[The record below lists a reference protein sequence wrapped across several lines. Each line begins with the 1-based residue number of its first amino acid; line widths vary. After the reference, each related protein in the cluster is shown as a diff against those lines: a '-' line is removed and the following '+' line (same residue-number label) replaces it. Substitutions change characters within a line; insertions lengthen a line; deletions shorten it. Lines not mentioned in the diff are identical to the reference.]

1 MRKLFILALLSA
13 VVLTKRDTTKTGKKM
28 ARRLNEDTRNLDSDS
43 DSSDS
48 DSSDDED
55 GSITR
60 ISPRMDESSKFLK
73 YVAEN
78 NKHYENAEE
87 FTLRNECWRKSHK
100 KVERLN
106 RNNKYRGVTFGD
118 NFTSDMMDEE
128 FADMLGLDTVD
139 LSGGEVDEEFTIDS
153 SEVDTEEGRRRLQQ
167 AAKVDWVAAGK
178 MGPVKSQGRCGACW
192 SFSAT
197 SVLESMMAIK
207 TGNDIVRLSEQE
219 GVDCTT
225 NTQANFDKLGKV
237 YGTYGCYGGWMA
249 RYWNFSRD
257 HGSMSN
263 EDYPYV
269 DFSFKRG
276 DKTHECAHDD
286 EKIVARAGESGQITT
301 SIGAAVVK
309 LQDGPLTMAVSAGND
324 CWRYYKSGILTS
336 AHGCPTGLNH
346 AAVAVGVGLEHA
358 EVPAT
363 EETSKKTC
371 RLASSYERRKK
382 KCYRRD
388 NEEFSK
394 RVCCQTIVTPG
405 TEAYAETMMYWR
417 L

>member
-1 MRKLFILALLSA
+1 MRNLFIVALLSA
-13 VVLTKRDTTKTGKKM
+13 VVLTKRDTSKTGKKM
-28 ARRLNEDTRNLDSDS
+28 TRRLEKDITDMRNLRSDS
-43 DSSDS
+43 D

-55 GSITR
+55 NFRGQR
-60 ISPRMDESSKFLK
+60 IASRLDESTEFLR

-78 NKHYENAEE
+78 NKHYEDAEE
-87 FTLRNECWRKSHK
+87 FTMRNECWRKNHK
-100 KVERLN
+100 KVRRLN
-106 RNNKYRGVTFGD
+106 RKNRGLGVVFGD
-118 NFTSDMMDEE
+118 NFTSDMMDGE
-128 FADMLGLDTVD
+128 FGAMLGLDTVD
-139 LSGGEVDEEFTIDS
+139 LALGEDEDFDIDS
-153 SEVDTEEGRRRLQQ
+153 SEVDTEDGRRRLQ
-167 AAKVDWVAAGK
+167 AVKVDWAAEGK

-192 SFSAT
+192 SYSAT
-197 SVLESMMAIK
+197 SVLESMIAIK

-269 DFSFKRG
+269 DFGFKRN
-276 DKTHECAHDD
+276 DKPHECAHDD
-286 EKIVARAGESGQITT
+286 EKIVARAGDSGQITT

-324 CWRYYKSGILTS
+324 CWRYYKSGVLTS
-336 AHGCPTGLNH
+336 AHGCPVGLNH

-363 EETSKKTC
+363 EDSSNTTC
-371 RLASSYERRKK
+371 RLASGYERRKK
-382 KCYRRD
+382 KCFRRD
-388 NEEFSK
+388 NEEYSK

-405 TEAYAETMMYWR
+405 TEAYAETMMYWK